1 MEKFEE
7 IACKQCQL
15 LLRENGILK
24 RGRDVQRLKIRE
36 QAEELQNQEEN
47 QMHSNL
53 CDSDRDER
61 DMVIADELSKCLHS
75 ATAFGDMVIL
85 NKIIKQLRGE

>member
-36 QAEELQNQEEN
+36 QAEELQKLEEQLQEEVN
-47 QMHSNL
+47 FSN
-53 CDSDRDER
+53 S
-61 DMVIADELSKCLHS
+61 ISELLK
-75 ATAFGDMVIL
+75 T
-85 NKIIKQLRGE
+85 NGEK